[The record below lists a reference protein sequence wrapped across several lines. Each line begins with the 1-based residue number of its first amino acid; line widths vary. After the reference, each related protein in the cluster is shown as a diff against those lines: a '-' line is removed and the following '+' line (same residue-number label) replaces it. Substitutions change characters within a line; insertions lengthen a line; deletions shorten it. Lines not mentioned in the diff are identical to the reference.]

1 LTKDLDYY
9 KIKQLSNMKKLS
21 KINLIFFTIFG
32 FGLIFPLFVFA
43 VQAPF
48 VDLKV
53 NNSDGPIAVPY
64 GSSIT
69 LTWTSSNANSCTAS
83 GGWSGSKSISGS
95 LTLSNLTS
103 SKTYTLSCSGPGGT
117 DSDSVTVYV
126 QTLILQKWVKNLS
139 TGTNWSDSVYAEP
152 HHVLSF
158 YIQINVGES
167 TLYNVFVK
175 DNLPDRIIYRPN
187 SLKIDGVSVS
197 GNITA
202 GINLGNL
209 SPGQS
214 KIITFDA
221 DVASPDK
228 FAFGDTTLINTVSL
242 SFNQTSLSDSAT
254 IIVRKRAVARA
265 TGVTTGKNNNFFLDY
280 LLLPLIIILA
290 TILVFKPQ
298 IVKIFSDYKRKRE
311 ENYDPEE
318 LLLEKIAQIREKER
332 K

>member
-1 LTKDLDYY
+1 
-9 KIKQLSNMKKLS
+9 M
-21 KINLIFFTIFG
+21 
-32 FGLIFPLFVFA
+32 
-43 VQAPF
+43 
-48 VDLKV
+48 
-53 NNSDGPIAVPY
+53 
-64 GSSIT
+64 
-69 LTWTSSNANSCTAS
+69 
-83 GGWSGSKSISGS
+83 
-95 LTLSNLTS
+95 
-103 SKTYTLSCSGPGGT
+103 
-117 DSDSVTVYV
+117 
-126 QTLILQKWVKNLS
+126 QKWVKNLS

-152 HHVLSF
+152 YHVLSF
-158 YIQINVGES
+158 YIQINAGES
-167 TLYNVFVK
+167 YFYNVFLK
-175 DNLPDRIIYRPN
+175 DNLPEKIIYRPN

-221 DVASPDK
+221 DVASPDR

-254 IIVRKRAVARA
+254 IIVRKRAVAGA
-265 TGVTTGKNNNFFLDY
+265 TGAPTGKNNNFFLDY

-290 TILVFKPQ
+290 TVLVFKLQ

>member
-1 LTKDLDYY
+1 VERGS
-9 KIKQLSNMKKLS
+9 LSAENTTQ
-21 KINLIFFTIFG
+21 IRVYNCY
-32 FGLIFPLFVFA
+32 GLPS
-43 VQAPF
+43 

-53 NNSDGPIAVPY
+53 NNSDGPITISS
-64 GSSIT
+64 GDSIT

-95 LTLSNLTS
+95 LTLTNLTS
-103 SKTYTLSCSGPGGT
+103 SKTYAITCSGPGGT

-126 QTLILQKWVKNLS
+126 QTQALTLQKWVRNLS

-158 YIQINVGES
+158 YIQINGGES

-197 GNITA
+197 GNIA
-202 GINLGNL
+202 VGINLGNL

-221 DVASPDK
+221 DVASPDR
-228 FAFGDTTLINTVSL
+228 FAFGETNLVNTVTFS
-242 SFNQTSLSDSAT
+242 SNQTSLSDSAT
-254 IIVRKRAVARA
+254 IIVRKRAVAGAA
-265 TGVTTGKNNNFFLDY
+265 TGVPTGKNNNFFLDY
-280 LLLPLIIILA
+280 LLLPFIIILA

-298 IVKIFSDYKRKRE
+298 IAKTIAEYKRKRE